1 MKIAKPGDLFG
12 EVALLCDC
20 RRTASVKTTNYSTL
34 ARIDKPTFKDM
45 CQQFGDLAEKL
56 KENLKGYQDK
66 LKLFLKVSLVNIPF
80 FRNLSENTIEEIT
93 YLLKQKYYDPNE
105 IIKRAGKYFTD

>member
-1 MKIAKPGDLFG
+1 MKIVKPGDLFG

-34 ARIDKPTFKDM
+34 ARIDKLTFKDM
-45 CQQFGDLAEKL
+45 CQQFGDLAKKL

-66 LKLFLKVSLVNIPF
+66 LKVFLKVSLGDLPF
-80 FRNLSENTIEEIT
+80 FRNLSKDSIEEVT
-93 YLLKQKYYDPNE
+93 YHLKQKYYDPND
-105 IIKRAGKYFTD
+105 IIVRGGK